1 MITVRNLTKRFLTKT
16 AIEGISFDVDPGEIV
31 GFLGPNG
38 AGKTTTMRIL
48 TTYLPATSGSVTV
61 AGCDIFT
68 DSLALRSKIG
78 YMPESVP
85 LYTDLRVKEYLHFRA
100 SLRGLSGR
108 NMRRRVGAVMDT
120 CGLHEVRKSM
130 IGTLSKG
137 YRQRVGLA
145 DALVHEPDL
154 LILDEPTNGLDPNQ
168 IRQVRELIK
177 QLAEDHTILLSTHIL
192 GEVQMTCGRVIIL
205 DEGNIKAA
213 DTPANLISRLRAVGT
228 VTLEVKVS
236 EQAAINAVASQLD
249 KIRGVKKVSDKSTS
263 GDWTSFT
270 LKIESNTD
278 VRQQIFE
285 TALAEKWTLRELTQQ
300 IPSLEDVFVHLTEPL
315 SEN

>member
-16 AIEGISFDVDPGEIV
+16 AVEGISFDVAPGEIG

-38 AGKTTTMRIL
+38 AGKTTTLRIL
-48 TTYLPATSGSVTV
+48 TTYLPATSGSATV

-68 DSLALRSKIG
+68 DSLALRRKIG

-85 LYTDLRVKEYLHFRA
+85 LYTDQRVKEYLHFRA

-108 NMRRRVGAVMDT
+108 DMRRRVGEVMDT
-120 CGLHEVRKSM
+120 CGLTEVRKSM

-145 DALVHEPDL
+145 DVLVHQPDL

-168 IRQVRELIK
+168 IRQVRDLIK
-177 QLAEDHTILLSTHIL
+177 RLAEKHTILLSTHIL
-192 GEVQMTCGRVIIL
+192 SEVQMTCGRVIII
-205 DEGNIKAA
+205 DKGAIKAA
-213 DTPANLISRLRAVGT
+213 DTPANLISRLRAAGT

-236 EQAAINAVASQLD
+236 GAGAMDAVASRLAT
-249 KIRGVKKVSDKSTS
+249 IPGVKKVADSSTT
-263 GDWTSFT
+263 GEWASFT
-270 LKIESNTD
+270 LKVESNTD
-278 VRQQIFE
+278 IREDVFKA
-285 TALAEKWTLRELTQQ
+285 ALAEKWTLRELTQQ
-300 IPSLEDVFVHLTEPL
+300 IPSLEDVFVHLTHPL